1 MFFFFREKKDDNLFR
16 STVSFY
22 VLWQL
27 SVTPPEAIL
36 QQNKWLRRRVISVK
50 HKSYGCFAGS
60 LLSVIQW
67 SISWFRLFF
76 PWNAAA
82 ENSPRHVGWR
92 QARERAQKD
101 AASFCCA
108 LAHRIVLP
116 NHKYVWKKNQDCIR
130 ITGQILYRCQ
140 AKQFTFPPN
149 SVWLLWWWCGN
160 LFFFFLFFSFFFPS
174 PAKVSN
180 AFRVQQRKKS
190 FTQSQ
195 FEFLHAYLPVALW
208 IFFWYCRCD
217 ACVCCR
223 RAQTTDAVTLMCSH
237 VSTQYWPSI
246 SALTR
251 QWTVRR
257 ETEKSIYVCVYVL
270 TCICIHTHTNIYTVR
285 KLLNAVWETRTVETS
300 LHAW

>member
-1 MFFFFREKKDDNLFR
+1 MHVHTCLCTHRIPKSGSGEAAIVDTGMAFAQMKRCLFFSEKKKRKKKDDNLFR

-82 ENSPRHVGWR
+82 ENSPRHVGRR

-101 AASFCCA
+101 ATSFCCA

-116 NHKYVWKKNQDCIR
+116 NHKYVWKKKQDCIR

-149 SVWLLWWWCGN
+149 SVSLLWWWCGN
-160 LFFFFLFFSFFFPS
+160 RFFFPFSSFPFFS
-174 PAKVSN
+174 PPLQKFPTPSESNKEKNLSHRVSL
-180 AFRVQQRKKS
+180 S
-190 FTQSQ
+190 FFTHICPWRSGFFFGIVDAMPVSAADGPKPQMQSLSCAHTSQ
-195 FEFLHAYLPVALW
+195 LNTGL
-208 IFFWYCRCD
+208 
-217 ACVCCR
+217 
-223 RAQTTDAVTLMCSH
+223 
-237 VSTQYWPSI
+237 QYP
-246 SALTR
+246 
-251 QWTVRR
+251 
-257 ETEKSIYVCVYVL
+257 
-270 TCICIHTHTNIYTVR
+270 H
-285 KLLNAVWETRTVETS
+285 
-300 LHAW
+300 